1 MNHVTFQHTFAKPGF
16 PNRVNAKSKQV
27 STLPQFGSNAL
38 LRQSSTFNF
47 NFAAWKQNL
56 PFIALASSVGLII
69 LNKITGGFRNL
80 QWRWPQNPF
89 AGPRKKEADLE
100 RQDLPE
106 SDSEEQTLPRE
117 PKTPPQEPVKAQ
129 TLATEADEE
138 MENSVNSDDT
148 VKGSPYSPHRFLN
161 TPPKSPAGES
171 DLSEEDLSD
180 SEMLSALTESNLQ
193 SLANMHSIWLS
204 PVLNR
209 SCASSRPLSP
219 QSMAS
224 DHSFE
229 ILDQDDWSH
238 NVISLPNS
246 PFNIGSPIVSRPQSP
261 DLRHRYP
268 PQTDYSAKL

>member
-1 MNHVTFQHTFAKPGF
+1 MNRVTPKHTFAKPAF
-16 PNRVNAKSKQV
+16 PNRVNARSQQA

-47 NFAAWKQNL
+47 NFNAWKQNL

-69 LNKITGGFRNL
+69 LNKITGGFRNF

-89 AGPRKKEADLE
+89 AGPKKKEPDLE

-106 SDSEEQTLPRE
+106 SDIEEQPLPRR
-117 PKTPPQEPVKAQ
+117 PKTPPPEPVKIQ
-129 TLATEADEE
+129 TLATEAEEE
-138 MENSVNSDDT
+138 MESSVNSDDT
-148 VKGSPYSPHRFLN
+148 IKGSPYSPHRFLN

-193 SLANMHSIWLS
+193 SLSNMRSLWLS
-204 PVLNR
+204 PVLNGSR
-209 SCASSRPLSP
+209 ASSRSLSP
-219 QSMAS
+219 QSTAS

-229 ILDQDDWSH
+229 MLDHDDWGH
-238 NVISLPNS
+238 HVISLPNS

-261 DLRHRYP
+261 VLRHRYP

>member
-1 MNHVTFQHTFAKPGF
+1 MNRVTSKHTFAKPGF
-16 PNRVNAKSKQV
+16 PNRVNARSKQV
-27 STLPQFGSNAL
+27 STLPQFGSHAL
-38 LRQSSTFNF
+38 LRQNATFI

-69 LNKITGGFRNL
+69 LNKITGGFRNF

-106 SDSEEQTLPRE
+106 SDSEEQTLPRM
-117 PKTPPQEPVKAQ
+117 PKTPPQEPAKAQ

-148 VKGSPYSPHRFLN
+148 IKGSQYSSRRFLS
-161 TPPKSPAGES
+161 TPTKSPAGES
-171 DLSEEDLSD
+171 DLSEQDLSD

-193 SLANMHSIWLS
+193 SLSNMRSLWLS
-204 PVLNR
+204 PVLNGSR
-209 SCASSRPLSP
+209 VSSRSMSP
-219 QSMAS
+219 QSTAS

-229 ILDQDDWSH
+229 MLDLDDWEH
-238 NVISLPNS
+238 TVISLPNS
-246 PFNIGSPIVSRPQSP
+246 PFNIGSPIVSRPESP
-261 DLRHRYP
+261 VLRHQYP
-268 PQTDYSAKL
+268 PHTEYSAKL